1 MPNFHA
7 LAVFDACGPSTEN
20 IQEAVSSLFD
30 AFSHPRV
37 RYHEHEMSEGPGNSA
52 PDKSYCMVFVDCDVD
67 AYTEEKALDF
77 ANDAF
82 EHISTETCEY
92 LALGLIPGRQRVQR
106 RGEESS
112 ETDAD
117 ERGGRRHVQRR
128 GEESSETDADER
140 GGRRR
145 STRGRGRRRRDD
157 QERDEGA
164 RQETGQT
171 QVRAAAARP
180 AAETNETPRVET
192 PRVQKQQKQ
201 DIRDLEVEPVETPR
215 VQKQQKQQKQD
226 IRALEADLEV
236 EPEVEP
242 VEAPTELEVE
252 ASEPSA
258 PPPRSSH
265 AMQVTVTVK
274 LRASELQAASQDAS
288 NDEAP
293 PTPEDLVRMAVTE
306 ARNRH
311 PEVPADVAPESE
323 STSLSGGD
331 TLLSLTW
338 KYPAPVPSS
347 KEDSA

>member
-7 LAVFDACGPSTEN
+7 LAVFEACGPSTED
-20 IQEAVSSLFD
+20 IQEAVSSLFGS
-30 AFSHPRV
+30 FSHQRV
-37 RYHEHEMSEGPGNSA
+37 RYHEHEMSEGPGNSTSTG
-52 PDKSYCMVFVDCDVD
+52 DNFYCMVFVDCDVD

-106 RGEESS
+106 RREESS
-112 ETDAD
+112 DT
-117 ERGGRRHVQRR
+117 
-128 GEESSETDADER
+128 ESDGR

-145 STRGRGRRRRDD
+145 GTRGRGRRRRDD

-171 QVRAAAARP
+171 QAPQGESAAAP
-180 AAETNETPRVET
+180 ASETNETPPVET
-192 PRVQKQQKQ
+192 PPVQEQN
-201 DIRDLEVEPVETPR
+201 IRALEVEPDE
-215 VQKQQKQQKQD
+215 
-226 IRALEADLEV
+226 
-236 EPEVEP
+236 

-252 ASEPSA
+252 VSEPSA

-274 LRASELQAASQDAS
+274 LRASELQDSS
-288 NDEAP
+288 NGEAP
-293 PTPEDLVRMAVTE
+293 PAQQDLVRMAVTE

-323 STSLSGGD
+323 STPLPGGD

-338 KYPAPVPSS
+338 KYPAPIPSS
-347 KEDSA
+347 KEASS

>member
-37 RYHEHEMSEGPGNSA
+37 RYHEHEMSEGPGNST

-117 ERGGRRHVQRR
+117 ERGGRQRVQRR

-164 RQETGQT
+164 RQETAQT
-171 QVRAAAARP
+171 QVREAAARP
-180 AAETNETPRVET
+180 AAETNETPRVQ
-192 PRVQKQQKQ
+192 R
-201 DIRDLEVEPVETPR
+201 
-215 VQKQQKQQKQD
+215 QQKQD
-226 IRALEADLEV
+226 IRALEADL
-236 EPEVEP
+236 EVEP

>member
-37 RYHEHEMSEGPGNSA
+37 RYHEHEMSEGPGNPA

-157 QERDEGA
+157 QERDEGT

-192 PRVQKQQKQ
+192 PRVQKQQNQ

-226 IRALEADLEV
+226 IRALEV

-347 KEDSA
+347 KEDST

>member
-117 ERGGRRHVQRR
+117 ERGGRR
-128 GEESSETDADER
+128 
-140 GGRRR
+140 R

-157 QERDEGA
+157 QERDEGT
-164 RQETGQT
+164 RQETAQT

-180 AAETNETPRVET
+180 AAETNETPRV
-192 PRVQKQQKQ
+192 QKQQNQ

-226 IRALEADLEV
+226 IRALEV

-293 PTPEDLVRMAVTE
+293 PTPDDLVRMAVTE

-347 KEDSA
+347 KEDST

>member
-37 RYHEHEMSEGPGNSA
+37 RYHEHEMSEGPGNSV

-117 ERGGRRHVQRR
+117 ERGGRQRVQRR

-164 RQETGQT
+164 RQETAQT
-171 QVRAAAARP
+171 QVREAAARP
-180 AAETNETPRVET
+180 AAETNETPRV
-192 PRVQKQQKQ
+192 QKQQKQ
-201 DIRDLEVEPVETPR
+201 DIRALEVEPVETPR
-215 VQKQQKQQKQD
+215 VQRQQKQD
-226 IRALEADLEV
+226 IRALEADL
-236 EPEVEP
+236 EVEP

-274 LRASELQAASQDAS
+274 LRASELQAVSQDAS

-293 PTPEDLVRMAVTE
+293 PTPDDLVRMAVTE

>member
-117 ERGGRRHVQRR
+117 ERGGRR
-128 GEESSETDADER
+128 
-140 GGRRR
+140 R

-164 RQETGQT
+164 RQETCQT

-192 PRVQKQQKQ
+192 PRVQKQQNQ

-226 IRALEADLEV
+226 IRALEADL
-236 EPEVEP
+236 EVEP

-293 PTPEDLVRMAVTE
+293 PTPDDLVRMAVTE

>member
-164 RQETGQT
+164 RQETAQT
-171 QVRAAAARP
+171 QVREAAARP
-180 AAETNETPRVET
+180 AAETNEA

-201 DIRDLEVEPVETPR
+201 DIRALEVDLEVEPVETPR
-215 VQKQQKQQKQD
+215 VQKQQKQD
-226 IRALEADLEV
+226 IRALEADL
-236 EPEVEP
+236 EVEP

>member
-171 QVRAAAARP
+171 QVREAAARP
-180 AAETNETPRVET
+180 AAETNETPRV
-192 PRVQKQQKQ
+192 QKQQKQ
-201 DIRDLEVEPVETPR
+201 DIRALEVEPVETPR
-215 VQKQQKQQKQD
+215 VQRQQKQD
-226 IRALEADLEV
+226 IRALEADL
-236 EPEVEP
+236 EVEP

>member
-1 MPNFHA
+1 MPNFHV

-37 RYHEHEMSEGPGNSA
+37 RYHEHEMSEGPGNSV

-117 ERGGRRHVQRR
+117 ERGGRR
-128 GEESSETDADER
+128 
-140 GGRRR
+140 R

-157 QERDEGA
+157 QERDEGT

-180 AAETNETPRVET
+180 AAETNETPRV
-192 PRVQKQQKQ
+192 QKQQNQ
-201 DIRDLEVEPVETPR
+201 DIRALEVEPVETPR

-226 IRALEADLEV
+226 IRALEV
-236 EPEVEP
+236 EPKVEP

>member
-92 LALGLIPGRQRVQR
+92 LALGLIPGHQRVQR

-164 RQETGQT
+164 RQETAQT
-171 QVRAAAARP
+171 RVREAAARP

-201 DIRDLEVEPVETPR
+201 DIR
-215 VQKQQKQQKQD
+215 
-226 IRALEADLEV
+226 ALEADL
-236 EPEVEP
+236 EVEP

-274 LRASELQAASQDAS
+274 LRASELQDASQDAS

>member
-171 QVRAAAARP
+171 QVREAAARP

-201 DIRDLEVEPVETPR
+201 DIR
-215 VQKQQKQQKQD
+215 
-226 IRALEADLEV
+226 ALEADL
-236 EPEVEP
+236 EVEP

>member
-37 RYHEHEMSEGPGNSA
+37 RYHEHEMSEGPGNSV

-117 ERGGRRHVQRR
+117 ERGGRQRVQRR

-164 RQETGQT
+164 RQETAQT
-171 QVRAAAARP
+171 QVREAAARP
-180 AAETNETPRVET
+180 AAETNETPRVQ
-192 PRVQKQQKQ
+192 RQQKQ
-201 DIRDLEVEPVETPR
+201 DIRDLEVDLEVEPVETPR
-215 VQKQQKQQKQD
+215 VQKQQKQD
-226 IRALEADLEV
+226 IRALEADL
-236 EPEVEP
+236 EVEP

>member
-117 ERGGRRHVQRR
+117 ERGGRR
-128 GEESSETDADER
+128 
-140 GGRRR
+140 R

-180 AAETNETPRVET
+180 AAETNETPRV
-192 PRVQKQQKQ
+192 QKQQNQ

-226 IRALEADLEV
+226 IRALEV

-293 PTPEDLVRMAVTE
+293 PTPDDLVRMAVTE

>member
-112 ETDAD
+112 EP
-117 ERGGRRHVQRR
+117 
-128 GEESSETDADER
+128 DADER

-157 QERDEGA
+157 QERDEGT

-192 PRVQKQQKQ
+192 PRVQKQQNQ
-201 DIRDLEVEPVETPR
+201 DIRDLEVEP
-215 VQKQQKQQKQD
+215 K
-226 IRALEADLEV
+226 
-236 EPEVEP
+236 VEP

>member
-117 ERGGRRHVQRR
+117 ERGGRR
-128 GEESSETDADER
+128 
-140 GGRRR
+140 R

-171 QVRAAAARP
+171 QVREAAARP

-201 DIRDLEVEPVETPR
+201 DIR
-215 VQKQQKQQKQD
+215 
-226 IRALEADLEV
+226 ALEADL
-236 EPEVEP
+236 EVEP

-274 LRASELQAASQDAS
+274 LRASELQDASQDAS

-293 PTPEDLVRMAVTE
+293 PTPEDLVRMAITE

-311 PEVPADVAPESE
+311 PEVPADIAPESE

>member
-112 ETDAD
+112 EPDAD

-171 QVRAAAARP
+171 QVREAAARP
-180 AAETNETPRVET
+180 AAETNEAPRVET
-192 PRVQKQQKQ
+192 PRVQKQQN
-201 DIRDLEVEPVETPR
+201 
-215 VQKQQKQQKQD
+215 QD
-226 IRALEADLEV
+226 IRALEADL
-236 EPEVEP
+236 EVEP

-274 LRASELQAASQDAS
+274 LRASELQAVSQDAS

-347 KEDSA
+347 KEDSV

>member
-117 ERGGRRHVQRR
+117 ERGGRR
-128 GEESSETDADER
+128 
-140 GGRRR
+140 R

-157 QERDEGA
+157 QERDEGT

-180 AAETNETPRVET
+180 AAETNETPRVEA
-192 PRVQKQQKQ
+192 PR
-201 DIRDLEVEPVETPR
+201 VETPR
-215 VQKQQKQQKQD
+215 VQKQQNQD

-293 PTPEDLVRMAVTE
+293 PTPDDLVRMAVTE